1 MKNSL
6 IMEQDV
12 PYRAAFLVGK
22 GCKVQAIVRHSWNF
36 NTRRIEYLYGAFTR
50 ITRLFC
56 VDLNSANNFVEAIC
70 KVGSNDVH
78 NLAARSYIKGSFTM
92 TTSSQCCSCANN
104 SSWTVSCSPAELM
117 RVMMDHDMELA
128 RQERILVDAG
138 PFAYASKHRDSTNF
152 PRPNL

>member
-12 PYRAAFLVGK
+12 PYRVAFLVGK

-36 NTRRIEYLYGAFTR
+36 NTRRIEYRYGAFTR
-50 ITRLFC
+50 MTRLFC
-56 VDLNSANNFVEAIC
+56 VDLNRANNFVEAIC

-78 NLAARSYIKGSFTM
+78 NLKGSFTM
-92 TTSSQCCSCANN
+92 TTSSQCRSCANN

-128 RQERILVDAG
+128 RQECILVVAG

-152 PRPNL
+152 LRPNL